1 MQQSDPK
8 AHGPLLAPQVEGH
21 LRAISDH
28 LAAIL
33 WEHALTI
40 VRAAE
45 TGDRAAAAEA
55 RASARRSMEELGE
68 RFAEET
74 DRVVTGL
81 AGLRRRTDGIPEPPE
96 PEEPEHEG
104 APAGPSKR
112 ASLHDS
118 PLTDLFQRTD

>member
-1 MQQSDPK
+1 MNRPDPM
-8 AHGPLLAPQVEGH
+8 AHGPLHTPQVEEH

-28 LAAIL
+28 LAAVL

-45 TGDRAAAAEA
+45 SGDREAAAEA
-55 RASARRSMEELGE
+55 RAEARRSMEALGD
-68 RFAEET
+68 RLADET

-81 AGLRRRTDGIPEPPE
+81 AGLRRRTDGIPEPEPE
-96 PEEPEHEG
+96 PRDDETT
-104 APAGPSKR
+104 GPSKR

>member
-1 MQQSDPK
+1 MQQWEPK
-8 AHGPLLAPQVEGH
+8 AHGTLIAPQVEEH

-28 LAAIL
+28 LAAVL

-45 TGDRAAAAEA
+45 TGDRESAAEA
-55 RASARRSMEELGE
+55 RANARRSMAELGE
-68 RFAEET
+68 RFADET

-81 AGLRRRTDGIPEPPE
+81 AGLRRRTDGVPEPAPE
-96 PEEPEHEG
+96 QSS
-104 APAGPSKR
+104 GPSKR

>member
-8 AHGPLLAPQVEGH
+8 AHGPLLLAPQVEGH

-28 LAAIL
+28 LAAVL

-96 PEEPEHEG
+96 EPEHETSSS
-104 APAGPSKR
+104 GPSKR
-112 ASLHDS
+112 ASLRDS
-118 PLTDLFQRTD
+118 PLTNLFQRTD